1 MYNLRS
7 IRQRLGRL
15 VPSVERTAFHSAGY
29 AAPCDESNSRLRAS
43 MAYQRLDRARPP
55 LGLGTDIAFG
65 ITPPLATRSW
75 SLEDSCFRVSVVIP
89 AFILMILPFPGP
101 RVIAPV
107 LDTSLKVPA
116 TARVRRRSGCG
127 AAPPTAPAAWKV
139 TIRQPAAGQ
148 ADGPPGYHH
157 ARDSHPRR
165 WPADRMMQRR
175 IDLSQRD
182 RSRLFVAYKKGRP
195 ERRPSD
201 PDGSC

>member
-1 MYNLRS
+1 M
-7 IRQRLGRL
+7 
-15 VPSVERTAFHSAGY
+15 V
-29 AAPCDESNSRLRAS
+29 
-43 MAYQRLDRARPP
+43 YQRLDRARPP

-89 AFILMILPFPGP
+89 AFILMILPLPW
-101 RVIAPV
+101 
-107 LDTSLKVPA
+107 TS
-116 TARVRRRSGCG
+116 RHRSCLGYKPQSSGNRTGQTKIRLWCRS
-127 AAPPTAPAAWKV
+127 PTAPAAWKV
-139 TIRQPAAGQ
+139 TIRQQTAGQ